1 LLGGATNRRL
11 WFARAVVVYG
21 LLIFSFL
28 AWLYLA
34 EPLQHIARFGIS
46 ANGVPESIAFLRVG
60 PGAMFLFLAVTALY
74 GLLRSKMLRTSLIIL
89 VAFNACVVGA
99 RLYGIALDGVSPLQL
114 TELRDE
120 GMSWL
125 LFVAALWALR
135 GVPMRG
141 RSGGGGWN

>member
-1 LLGGATNRRL
+1 MQLRL

-28 AWLYLA
+28 GYLYLA
-34 EPLQHIARFGIS
+34 EPLQHIERFGIS
-46 ANGVPESIAFLRVG
+46 ASGVPESIAFLRVG

-74 GLLRSKMLRTSLIIL
+74 GLMRKQMLRTSLIIL
-89 VAFNACVVGA
+89 VVFNACVVGA
-99 RLYGIALDGVSPLQL
+99 RLFGIAHDGVSAMQL

-120 GMSWL
+120 GASWL

-135 GVPMRG
+135 GGSVAA
-141 RSGGGGWN
+141 

>member
-34 EPLQHIARFGIS
+34 EPLQHIERFGIS
-46 ANGVPESIAFLRVG
+46 ASGVPESIAFLRVG

-89 VAFNACVVGA
+89 VTFNACVVGA
-99 RLYGIALDGVSPLQL
+99 RLFGIAHDGVSPLQL

-120 GMSWL
+120 GTSWL
-125 LFVAALWALR
+125 LFVAALWGLR

>member
-1 LLGGATNRRL
+1 MNKRL

-28 AWLYLA
+28 AYLYLA
-34 EPLQHIARFGIS
+34 EPLQHIERFGIS
-46 ANGVPESIAFLRVG
+46 ANGAPESIAFLRVG

-74 GLLRSKMLRTSLIIL
+74 GLLRSQMLRTSLIIL

-99 RLYGIALDGVSPLQL
+99 RLYGIGHDGVSPLQL

-120 GMSWL
+120 GISWL

-135 GVPMRG
+135 DVPMRSRG
-141 RSGGGGWN
+141 GGGGGGWN